1 MFRLY
6 CVQLSVRIFVSL
18 FSMLFGVF
26 VVVFLDIMK
35 HLHCL
40 SWVGLLGLAVL
51 TTAKDVS
58 YVTDLEI
65 FTYLVR
71 LLKRAPVQY

>member
-1 MFRLY
+1 M
-6 CVQLSVRIFVSL
+6 RIFVSL
-18 FSMLFGVF
+18 FSVLFGVF
-26 VVVFLDIMK
+26 VMVLVDTMK
-35 HLHCL
+35 HLHGL
-40 SWVGLLGLAVL
+40 SWIGLLGLAVL

-71 LLKRAPVQY
+71 HLERAPVQY